1 VERAIND
8 SVNVVKAITRNACL
22 VPRARAIEMQL
33 IKQITSLADKTFSL
47 SQYLICKFGK
57 AFKVILRTLA
67 KSASLNATKVLLR
80 LYTAYAAQKG
90 RSKDE

>member
-1 VERAIND
+1 
-8 SVNVVKAITRNACL
+8 
-22 VPRARAIEMQL
+22 MQL
-33 IKQITSLADKTFSL
+33 IKQITSLTDKTSSL
-47 SQYLICKFGK
+47 SQYLICKFSE
-57 AFKVILRTLA
+57 AFKVILRILA